1 MNQLGIV
8 LLPALMLVAA
18 CADQESQSEGA
29 FAADTDSAI
38 VDEPAALALGDIV
51 ANNVII
57 DHDGATLAIGDFKI
71 AFGQPDPETGEM
83 VFTRQFGA
91 PTLAG
96 PVIVYVF
103 KSITPDNAEHYKDLE
118 IEIEEN
124 TAYLLPHGATPNS
137 EAFMKMQRIGPI
149 DPSLSND
156 ELGALFGI
164 GTEGDETPNA
174 QDEQN

>member
-1 MNQLGIV
+1 MNHLGIR
-8 LLPALMLVAA
+8 LLPALMLLVA
-18 CADQESQSEGA
+18 CADPENKPESDA
-29 FAADTDSAI
+29 AADMGDAI
-38 VDEPAALALGDIV
+38 IDEPAALAPGDIV
-51 ANNVII
+51 ANNIII
-57 DHDGATLAIGDFKI
+57 DHDGATLALGDFKM
-71 AFGQPDPETGEM
+71 AFGQADPETGEM

-103 KSITPDNAEHYKDLE
+103 KSITPDNAEYYKDIE

-124 TAYLLPHGATPNS
+124 TAYLLPYGATPNS

-164 GTEGDETPNA
+164 GTQDDETPST